1 MPLEIERK
9 FLVKDSGFKDMTSRR
24 VDICQGYLS
33 RVPERTVRVR
43 RLDDKGFITVK
54 SKNTG
59 AVRHEFEYQVPVED
73 ALEMLRMCEP
83 PIIEKSRYLVE
94 YDGLTWEVDEFHGA
108 KAGLIVA
115 EVELQAE
122 DQPFNLPPFI
132 GKEVTGDPA
141 YYNSNLG

>member
-9 FLVKDSGFKDMTSRR
+9 FLVKDSGFKDMASLR

-43 RLDDKGFITVK
+43 RLNDKGFITVK

-108 KAGLIVA
+108 KEGLIVA

-122 DQPFNLPPFI
+122 DQTFNLPPFI

>member
-9 FLVKDSGFKDMTSRR
+9 FLVKDSGFKDMASLR

-83 PIIEKSRYLVE
+83 PIIEKSRYIVE

-108 KAGLIVA
+108 KEGLIVA

-122 DQPFNLPPFI
+122 DQQFNLPPFI

>member
-9 FLVKDSGFKDMTSRR
+9 FLVKDSGFKDMASRR

-108 KAGLIVA
+108 KEGLIVA

>member
-9 FLVKDSGFKDMTSRR
+9 FLVKDSGFKDMASHR

-43 RLDDKGFITVK
+43 RLYDKGFITVK

-83 PIIEKSRYLVE
+83 PIIEKSRYIVE

-108 KAGLIVA
+108 KEGLIVA

-122 DQPFNLPPFI
+122 DQTFNLPPFI
-132 GKEVTGDPA
+132 DKEVTGDPA